1 MEIKIFTTGGTIDKI
16 YFDDLSDYKVGKPRI
31 GEILKTAKVNFDY
44 KIEEILRK
52 DSIHM
57 TSSDRRMIK
66 QRVTADPSRF
76 ILITHGTDSMTVTA
90 EELTGIHDK
99 VIVLTGAINPY
110 LFKQSD
116 ATFNVGCA
124 IGAIQTLAP
133 GVYIAMSGRILKA
146 GEAKKNRD
154 KVCFEKVPPVRFG
167 ESDVC

>member
-16 YFDDLSDYKVGKPRI
+16 YFDDLSKYKVGEPHV

-44 KIEEILRK
+44 EIEEICRK

-66 QRVTADPSRF
+66 QRVADDTSRF

-90 EELTGIHDK
+90 EELKEIHDK

-124 IGAIQTLAP
+124 IGAMQTLAP

-154 KVCFEKVPPVRFG
+154 KERFEKVPPVKPSEPG
-167 ESDVC
+167 VC